1 MLQVCFRWQTLFAK
15 FDEEKNLKTGKLC
28 ASTNSEQAGIGIV

>member
-15 FDEEKNLKTGKLC
+15 FEEEKNLKTGKLC
-28 ASTNSEQAGIGIV
+28 ASTKSEQAGIGIV